1 MATLIGQEQEHRRI
15 AQRKF
20 ESFAK
25 KRKNE
30 IKLLNGEKMFSPL
43 SSYGSKKPERKRM
56 RWSERRLR
64 RHT

>member
-25 KRKNE
+25 KKKNE
-30 IKLLNGEKMFSPL
+30 IKLLNGEKMF
-43 SSYGSKKPERKRM
+43 
-56 RWSERRLR
+56 
-64 RHT
+64 